1 MSIDL
6 NTLIWSI
13 INFFVLLAILYK
25 FLYKPIL
32 GMIDSR
38 KEEVANNLSHADA
51 SRKEAEDMFADYK
64 KQLAEA
70 TSEAAEIITKAN
82 KAAEEAKNALIL
94 QARDEATAISVKA
107 QQEIGR
113 EKEKALKEVRD
124 EIAGLAV
131 LAAGKVLEKSI
142 TKEDHEKL
150 VNDFVSQ
157 VGNLQ

>member
-64 KQLAEA
+64 RQLSEA
-70 TSEAAEIITKAN
+70 TSEAAEILTKAN
-82 KAAEEAKNALIL
+82 KAAEEAKNALIS
-94 QARDEATAISVKA
+94 QARDEAAAISVKA